1 MQVNDYLWVLIMRF
15 SMYAD
20 RINRLMDKFQK
31 YGQDP
36 DTLALLFHPGI
47 ILPVEL
53 SPEYNNPDFKAAE
66 TSPRRQKEYESL
78 MKL

>member
-1 MQVNDYLWVLIMRF
+1 MGG
-15 SMYAD
+15 SMDAD

-36 DTLALLFHPGI
+36 DTLELLFHPGI
-47 ILPVEL
+47 ILPDEL
-53 SPEYNNPDFKAAE
+53 STEYNNPDFKAAE
-66 TSPRRQKEYESL
+66 TSPKRQKEYESL